1 MEQTFFKFDTHSYLN
16 TLAVGA
22 DLFRKALETEDPALS
37 IYRELYNFLKF
48 GNYPAGLTFP
58 IEFYIYDGN
67 KKREVMEI
75 RWGSS
80 FLIST
85 GVRDIFQQEGLTGW
99 QPYDVIVK
107 DKHGETVPG
116 YCGFS
121 VTGRWHTVFPVEGE
135 TPDFYHTEYVVPG
148 ALLCTQRVID
158 VLRKYKLRDFT
169 VTPYILVDNDGFGNP
184 FTSLGKVKI

>member
-1 MEQTFFKFDTHSYLN
+1 MEKTFFKFDTHSYLN

-75 RWGSS
+75 RWCAS
-80 FLIST
+80 FLISNR
-85 GVRDIFQQEGLTGW
+85 VRDIFQQEGLTGW

-135 TPDFYHTEYVVPG
+135 TPDFYHTEHLVPG

-158 VLRKYKLRDFT
+158 VLRKYKFRDFR
-169 VTPYILVDNDGFGNP
+169 VKQCILVDNDGFGNHH
-184 FTSLGKVKI
+184 TYLGKVKI